1 MSSGWTSRLR
11 RTLGFRLALWYSAL
25 FVVSSLAVTSLTYVL
40 LEASLE
46 QRDHDL
52 IRSTLARYVS
62 QYELGGLAA
71 LNQAIATDARTGRH
85 ERLFVRVLGRGGAEA
100 VFFTMP
106 ADWGEFD
113 LDKLETP
120 GLRAGQA
127 WARLPGHGGTALE
140 VASVRLEDGTVFQV
154 GKSTEAR
161 VLLLTH
167 FRALALVLLVT
178 TVVVG
183 LLGGA
188 LLTHWA
194 LQPLRRLIG
203 IVRGI
208 VDTGHLASRVPTR
221 QTGDPLD
228 ELGALFNG
236 MLDRIETLIAAMR
249 GSLDNVAH
257 DLRTPLTRLRG
268 IAETTLQADGDAP
281 TCREA
286 LADCLEESER
296 IEGMLTTLMDI
307 SEAETGTMRLQL
319 EAVELAPLL
328 DQVRELY
335 ADLAEEKGLRLEVH
349 AAPGLVA
356 WADPQRLRQVVANL
370 VDNAV
375 KYTQEGG
382 RIAVVSEAAE
392 AGVSIEVS
400 DTGIGIPAGD
410 LPRVWERLYRG
421 DASRSERG
429 LGLGLSLIR
438 AVVEAHSGN
447 VDVRSAAGEGSTF
460 RVWLP
465 APSARS
471 DRHPNH
477 GLTRRTV
484 DHGPR

>member
-1 MSSGWTSRLR
+1 MSSGWTDRLR

-25 FVVSSLAVTSLTYVL
+25 FVISSLVVTVLTYML
-40 LEASLE
+40 LVASLE

-52 IRSTLARYVS
+52 IRSTLARYAS
-62 QYELGGLAA
+62 EYGRGGLVA
-71 LNQAIATDARTGRH
+71 LDEAITTDARAGRH
-85 ERLFVRVLGRGGAEA
+85 ERLLVRVLARGGAEA

-113 LDKLETP
+113 LDQLEAS
-120 GLRAGQA
+120 GLRVGQA
-127 WARLPGHGGTALE
+127 WTRLPGRRGGVLE
-140 VASVRLEDGTVFQV
+140 VASVRLDDGTVFQV
-154 GKSTEAR
+154 GKSSEAR
-161 VLLLTH
+161 VVLLTH
-167 FRALALVLLVT
+167 FKALTSMILLS

-183 LLGGA
+183 LVGGT

-194 LQPLRRLIG
+194 LRPLRRLIA

-208 VDTGHLASRVPTR
+208 VDTGHLGSRVPIR
-221 QTGDPLD
+221 HAGDPLD

-257 DLRTPLTRLRG
+257 DLRTPLARLRG
-268 IAETTLQADGDAP
+268 IAETTLQAGSDAP

-328 DQVRELY
+328 DEVRELY
-335 ADLAEEKGLRLEVH
+335 ADLAEHKSLRLGVS
-349 AAPGLVA
+349 AAPGLLA
-356 WADPQRLRQVVANL
+356 RADRNRLQQVIANL

-375 KYTQEGG
+375 KYTPEGG
-382 RIAVVSEAAE
+382 RIDAE
-392 AGVSIEVS
+392 ARRAESGVSIEVR
-400 DTGIGIPAGD
+400 DTGVGIAAGD

-429 LGLGLSLIR
+429 LGLGLSLVR
-438 AVVEAHSGN
+438 AVVEAHEGR
-447 VDVRSAAGEGSTF
+447 VGVRSSPGAGSVF
-460 RVWLP
+460 QIWLP
-465 APSARS
+465 ASRS
-471 DRHPNH
+471 
-477 GLTRRTV
+477 
-484 DHGPR
+484 